1 MKYFQNI
8 GEYILLMWRVFRKP
22 PKSEVFRKQIWHEM
36 EGLGYESIGFV
47 VLISIFMGA
56 VVTIQTAFQIE
67 NPLVPSWTVGFT
79 VRQSVILE
87 FAPTILSLFLA
98 GKVGS
103 RIASEI
109 GTMKVT
115 EQIDALEVMGINSAS
130 FLILPKVVA
139 FVLINPVL
147 VTFSM
152 FTSMFGGW
160 IAGVNSN
167 LVSSNDFIE
176 GLVIYF
182 SPFDITYAMIKTMV
196 FAFIITT
203 VSGYYG
209 YKTTG
214 GALEVGRSSTHAVV
228 YSSIILLFFNMLLT
242 QLLLT

>member
-1 MKYFQNI
+1 
-8 GEYILLMWRVFRKP
+8 MWRVFRKP